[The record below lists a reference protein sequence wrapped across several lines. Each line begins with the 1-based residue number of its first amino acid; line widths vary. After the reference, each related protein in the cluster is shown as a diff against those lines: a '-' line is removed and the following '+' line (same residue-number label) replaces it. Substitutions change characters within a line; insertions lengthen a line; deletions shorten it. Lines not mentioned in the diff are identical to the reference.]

1 MKLKDKIKFMR
12 EAKGLTQEDLA
23 RISGVS
29 IQSIKRY
36 ETKDNS
42 NITIDNLE
50 KIVKA
55 FDTRIDYFLSPS
67 MSLSQENLSPSP
79 QILSPSMSLN
89 PQKNVPQYVPQ
100 SNVVNN
106 VVNPQKS
113 VVNPKSDSILIPVYD
128 EVFAS
133 AGFGRVN
140 DENISFYASFD
151 KAFLK
156 SYFKLSSLDSLSF
169 IRCDGDSMTP
179 TLPPNAR
186 LLAQHR
192 TEFKEGQIVLAKIDE
207 DLFVK
212 RLQKQPSIKLLSDNA
227 AYESIALQNKH
238 YELLCVIIGFLNTV
252 H

>member
-12 EAKGLTQEDLA
+12 ESKGLTQEDLA

-67 MSLSQENLSPSP
+67 MSLSQEILSPSP
-79 QILSPSMSLN
+79 QILSLN
-89 PQKNVPQYVPQ
+89 PQKNVPQFVPQ
-100 SNVVNN
+100 SNVVNPQKS
-106 VVNPQKS
+106 VVNS

-227 AYESIALQNKH
+227 AYESIALQNKQ

>member
-1 MKLKDKIKFMR
+1 MLHTKILMLRKQNNLSQKEFAER
-12 EAKGLTQEDLA
+12 T
-23 RISGVS
+23 GVS
-29 IQSIKRY
+29 YSTFQSY
-36 ETKDNS
+36 EYGTQSPKYEY
-42 NITIDNLE
+42 LE
-50 KIVKA
+50 KLSSIFNIKMS
-55 FDTRIDYFLSPS
+55 YFIND
-67 MSLSQENLSPSP
+67 E
-79 QILSPSMSLN
+79 
-89 PQKNVPQYVPQ
+89 V
-100 SNVVNN
+100 SNVVNS
-106 VVNPQKS
+106 VVNPQKSVVNS

-227 AYESIALQNKH
+227 AYESIALQNKQ